1 MRRLVTQFVALGIAA
16 VVIVTVGGVSTVLTA
31 RTPPT
36 APVADTSSLASVRA
50 QLADVRRELDRT
62 HQIMEFSGRYAI
74 PADLSAEIYDVAVDE
89 GIPPSVGFQLVKV
102 ESQFQNGVES
112 SASAIGL
119 TQLRLATARGYD
131 ATVDASDLMNPR
143 VNLRLGFR
151 YLKDLMDR
159 FHQDLPLALE
169 AYNKGPTFVSA
180 AQEQGVDVVGRYS
193 KAVISGVRRRG

>member
-1 MRRLVTQFVALGIAA
+1 MRRLVTQFVVLAIAA
-16 VVIVTVGGVSTVLTA
+16 VIVAAIGGVSTVLTA
-31 RTPPT
+31 TTPV
-36 APVADTSSLASVRA
+36 AAAVADTSSLDAVRA
-50 QLADVRRELDRT
+50 QLADARRELDRT

-74 PADLSAEIYDVAVDE
+74 PADLSAEIYDMAVDE
-89 GIPPSVGFQLVKV
+89 GIPPAVGFQLVKV
-102 ESQFQNGVES
+102 ESQFQNGAQS
-112 SASAIGL
+112 SASAFGL

-131 ATVDASDLMNPR
+131 ATVDASDLMNPT

-159 FHQDLPLALE
+159 FHQNLPLALE

-180 AQEQGVDVVGRYS
+180 AQEQGVDVLGRYS